1 MNGFQEDTVA
11 GKPTLIDKNEV
22 AQLQIVVL
30 AGDKVIDEKNS
41 YYVTRTCC

>member
-1 MNGFQEDTVA
+1 MQRFQEDTMT

-30 AGDKVIDEKNS
+30 SGDRVIDKENS
-41 YYVTRTCC
+41 YYVT